1 MTHSLLDVD
10 GWRLPSHVSPPL
22 PPLPLNELRDAPPLS
37 AEVSRRLNL
46 IEQRMREAAYP
57 EQVSGRRAW

>member
-10 GWRLPSHVSPPL
+10 GWRLPSHVP
-22 PPLPLNELRDAPPLS
+22 PPLPLNELRVAPPLS

-57 EQVSGRRAW
+57 EQVRGQWA